1 MAQQGI
7 QLDQEKLCCSICLD
21 LLKQPVTIPCGHSY
35 CVKCIESYWDEEGQ
49 KENHSC
55 PQCRQ
60 AFMLRPVL
68 VKNTVLADLVEEL
81 KKKTGPQAAPADHGC
96 AGPGVVAC
104 DVCTGRQLKAVKS
117 CLQCLVSYCEQ
128 HVQPHYDSPAFG
140 KHKLVEPSE
149 KLQENVC
156 TRHCEVT
163 KIFCRT
169 DRQLIC
175 YLCSMDE
182 HRGHDAVSAKAEIAE
197 RRGELGARRQSIQ
210 QKIQSRERG
219 VKLLQREIA
228 ALKKQDIELEQLEH
242 TEDPTQ
248 FLHRYTSLS
257 RPGDAADAGSEV
269 RDEPRDVLSE
279 EWTESPPRGGAEV
292 DDSLLPR
299 GELKTRAEFF
309 KCSRQ
314 ITLDPNTAHHYI
326 AIDRGVKARCRPKN
340 PEYPIHPDKFTSCS
354 QVLSREGLTGRCYWE
369 VKWDTREVFVAV
381 AYKSIKRAGE
391 ESAFG
396 NNDKSWALQCWQ
408 SGYELT
414 HNSVRTAISGPE
426 SSRVGLY
433 VDHGAGTLSFYSVS
447 DTGTMT
453 LLHTVYTT
461 FRQPL
466 CAGLGMYVNGAS
478 AEIYTALDMKK
489 D

>member
-68 VKNTVLADLVEEL
+68 VKNTVLADLVE
-81 KKKTGPQAAPADHGC
+81 D
-96 AGPGVVAC
+96 
-104 DVCTGRQLKAVKS
+104 
-117 CLQCLVSYCEQ
+117 
-128 HVQPHYDSPAFG
+128 
-140 KHKLVEPSE
+140 
-149 KLQENVC
+149 
-156 TRHCEVT
+156 
-163 KIFCRT
+163 
-169 DRQLIC
+169 
-175 YLCSMDE
+175 
-182 HRGHDAVSAKAEIAE
+182 
-197 RRGELGARRQSIQ
+197 
-210 QKIQSRERG
+210 RERG

-433 VDHGAGTLSFYSVS
+433 VDHGAGTLSFYSLS
-447 DTGTMT
+447 YKLILIINYC
-453 LLHTVYTT
+453 LLNA
-461 FRQPL
+461 PL
-466 CAGLGMYVNGAS
+466 LQLNHVLS
-478 AEIYTALDMKK
+478 LWF
-489 D
+489 